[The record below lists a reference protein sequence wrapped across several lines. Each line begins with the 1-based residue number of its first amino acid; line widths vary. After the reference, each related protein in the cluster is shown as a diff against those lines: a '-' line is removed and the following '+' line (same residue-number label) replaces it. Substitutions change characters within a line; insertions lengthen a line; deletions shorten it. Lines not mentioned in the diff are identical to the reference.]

1 LSPARHNFHFTVSL
15 LGIASEA
22 KGFVYVLELGRKGGL
37 DSKRCESG
45 PHACFAD
52 RVNPLDKD
60 LDWSVAT
67 GKSIELTRAFLRRF
81 ADQQQN
87 QLQFV
92 VTIGKAS
99 SKPGTTSSSSLPV
112 PMTTVPLAISSLSTD
127 SKDDRLLPLEVV
139 SVAQETNKAETSPL
153 VDLNHQHTNND
164 EENGESPVDLDQVID
179 SAPPVDDDAI
189 GSSNQVVVT
198 TSESAC
204 LQRRASLVPILQHPV
219 LVNQKPGSRR
229 LSFH

>member
-1 LSPARHNFHFTVSL
+1 
-15 LGIASEA
+15 
-22 KGFVYVLELGRKGGL
+22 
-37 DSKRCESG
+37 
-45 PHACFAD
+45 
-52 RVNPLDKD
+52 VNPLDKD

-67 GKSIELTRAFLRRF
+67 GKSIELTWAFLRRF

-99 SKPGTTSSSSLPV
+99 SKPGTTTASTLPV
-112 PMTTVPLAISSLSTD
+112 PTTTVPLAISSLSTD
-127 SKDDRLLPLEVV
+127 MEDRLFPLEVV
-139 SVAQETNKAETSPL
+139 SVAKEANKGETSPL
-153 VDLNHQHTNND
+153 VDLNQQQMNND

-219 LVNQKPGSRR
+219 LVNYKPGSRR